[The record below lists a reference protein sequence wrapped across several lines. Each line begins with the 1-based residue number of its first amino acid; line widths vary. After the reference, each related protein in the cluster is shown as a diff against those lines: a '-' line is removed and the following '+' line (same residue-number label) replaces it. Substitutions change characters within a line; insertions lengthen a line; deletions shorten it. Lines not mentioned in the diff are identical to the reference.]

1 MKKIIQNVIFVCA
14 MLAVGAVKA
23 DTLYEVETS
32 GLVFKDTLSVEV
44 FSDPDYPNITCYVNL
59 PSRTLSFEDQTD
71 VAMQCVSAPFESGV
85 ELTSR
90 KNVFSQKKSWFF
102 KNMVIDRVYDKEHMN
117 MVYVSYTKKMDGD
130 NASSAITVVSVL

>member
-44 FSDPDYPNITCYVNL
+44 FSDPDYPKHHLLCQ
-59 PSRTLSFEDQTD
+59 S
-71 VAMQCVSAPFESGV
+71 AVSLYEYRRS
-85 ELTSR
+85 
-90 KNVFSQKKSWFF
+90 
-102 KNMVIDRVYDKEHMN
+102 D
-117 MVYVSYTKKMDGD
+117 
-130 NASSAITVVSVL
+130 